1 MIGDDVI
8 NKRLSRVENN
18 LEEICVEATALS
30 DSVYLK
36 PVSKEKKEIL
46 LMLDEETG
54 STRIFVP
61 AKDTH
66 ES

>member
-1 MIGDDVI
+1 M
-8 NKRLSRVENN
+8 ENN
-18 LEEICVEATALS
+18 LEEIHVEATALS

-54 STRIFVP
+54 STRILVP